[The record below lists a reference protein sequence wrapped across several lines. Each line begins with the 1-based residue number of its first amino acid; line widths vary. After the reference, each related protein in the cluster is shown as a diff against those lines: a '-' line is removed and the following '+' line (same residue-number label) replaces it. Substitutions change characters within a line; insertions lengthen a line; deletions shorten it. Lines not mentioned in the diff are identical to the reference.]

1 MIGIQFCKSI
11 PRYLAMKAVGPW
23 WRGASTSALLPI
35 SLRELAVPVL
45 PAPMWV
51 RVRPILSGVCGSDL
65 AAICSKG
72 SAYLSPL
79 TSTPFVLGH
88 EVVGVVTEVGPA
100 AVGVSVGDRVVVQP
114 ALGCCARGIEPMC
127 ADCAANRPALCR
139 NVTRGIISAGIQ
151 TGYCRDTGGAWSE
164 SFVAHP
170 SQLYRVPDSMDDE
183 VAVLAEPFACA
194 LHGALRVGPAEGR
207 TALVMGCGSIG
218 LLTIAAL
225 RAVHGRVD
233 PHRRDAGATDLGA
246 TDVGSTDAGGTG
258 AGGKDG
264 LFGVPGGG
272 EKRLR
277 IVVVAKYAHQR
288 DHALRLGADEVLM
301 YCSDVG
307 QRYRLLAEALGA
319 ELYQPEIGKPT
330 VVGGA
335 DVTYDC
341 VASSTSIDDCCR
353 FTRGG
358 GDMVL
363 VGMPSIPRKVD
374 WTSIWYKELSLHA
387 AYAYG
392 AERHDPAAR
401 TTFEI
406 GLEILSS
413 WGSALRLLVGE
424 PFGLRD
430 YRDAIGA
437 ALHTGQSGSVKTVFR
452 VGSGEQ

>member
-1 MIGIQFCKSI
+1 MIGIQFRKSI

-23 WRGASTSALLPI
+23 WRGASTSALVPI
-35 SLRELAVPVL
+35 SLREMDMPEL
-45 PAPMWV
+45 PSPAWV
-51 RVRPILSGVCGSDL
+51 RVRPILSGICGSDL
-65 AAICSKG
+65 AAICAKG

-88 EVVGVVTEVGPA
+88 EVVGTVTEVGPRTE
-100 AVGVSVGDRVVVQP
+100 GVSVGERVVVQP
-114 ALGCCARGIEPMC
+114 ALGCCVRGIEPMC
-127 ADCAANRPALCR
+127 PACAANRPALCR
-139 NVTRGIISAGIQ
+139 NVTRGDVSAGIQ
-151 TGYCRDTGGAWSE
+151 TGYCRDTGGGWSE

-170 SQLYRVPDSMDDE
+170 SQLYRVPHSMDDE

-194 LHGALRVGPAEGR
+194 LHGALRVGAAASG
-207 TALVMGCGSIG
+207 TVLVMGCGSIG

-225 RAVHGRVD
+225 RAVNEPAD
-233 PHRRDAGATDLGA
+233 
-246 TDVGSTDAGGTG
+246 
-258 AGGKDG
+258 
-264 LFGVPGGG
+264 PGGG
-272 EKRLR
+272 AGASTEKRLR
-277 IVVVAKYAHQR
+277 IVAVAKYAHQH
-288 DHALRLGADEVLM
+288 DHALRLGADEALM
-301 YCSDVG
+301 HCSEVG
-307 QRYRLLAEALGA
+307 RRYRLLAEALGA
-319 ELYQPEIGKPT
+319 ELHRPEIGKPT

-335 DVTYDC
+335 DVTFDC
-341 VASSTSIDDCCR
+341 VASSASIDDCCR

-430 YRDAIGA
+430 YRAA
-437 ALHTGQSGSVKTVFR
+437 LRSALHTGESGSVKTVFR
-452 VGSGEQ
+452 VGSAGR

>member
-35 SLRELAVPVL
+35 SLRELAVPTL
-45 PAPMWV
+45 PAPAWV
-51 RVRPILSGVCGSDL
+51 RLRPILSGICGSDL

-88 EVVGVVTEVGPA
+88 EVVAAVTEVGPEA
-100 AVGVSVGDRVVVQP
+100 AGVAVGDRVVVQP
-114 ALGCCARGIEPMC
+114 ALGCRVRGIEPMC
-127 ADCAANRPALCR
+127 ADCAADRPALCR

-194 LHGALRVGPAEGR
+194 LHGALRIGPVEGS
-207 TALVMGCGSIG
+207 TVLVMGCGSIG

-225 RAVHGRVD
+225 RAVHGRAD
-233 PHRRDAGATDLGA
+233 PDGGAA
-246 TDVGSTDAGGTG
+246 V
-258 AGGKDG
+258 
-264 LFGVPGGG
+264 VG

-277 IVVVAKYAHQR
+277 IVAVAKYAHQR
-288 DHALRLGADEVLM
+288 EHALRLGADEVLM
-301 YCSDVG
+301 YCSDVAR
-307 QRYRLLAEALGA
+307 RYRLLAEALGA

-335 DVTYDC
+335 DVTFDC

-406 GLEILSS
+406 GLEILSN

-430 YRDAIGA
+430 YRAALGA
-437 ALHTGQSGSVKTVFR
+437 ALHTGESGSVKTVFR
-452 VGSGEQ
+452 VGSRGG

>member
-1 MIGIQFCKSI
+1 MIGIQFRKSI

-35 SLRELAVPVL
+35 SLRELAMPAL
-45 PAPMWV
+45 PAPTWV
-51 RVRPILSGVCGSDL
+51 RVRPILSGICGSDL
-65 AAICSKG
+65 AAICAKG

-88 EVVGVVTEVGPA
+88 EVVGTVTEVGPQA
-100 AVGVSVGDRVVVQP
+100 EGVSVGERVVVQP
-114 ALGCCARGIEPMC
+114 ALGCCVRGIEPMC
-127 ADCAANRPALCR
+127 PDCAANRPALCR
-139 NVTRGIISAGIQ
+139 NVTRGDISAGIQ
-151 TGYCRDTGGAWSE
+151 TGYCRDTGGGWSE

-194 LHGALRVGPAEGR
+194 LHGALRVGPAVGG

-225 RAVHGRVD
+225 RAVGVLPHG
-233 PHRRDAGATDLGA
+233 RDAGATGVTGA
-246 TDVGSTDAGGTG
+246 TGEAGAIGDAGTT
-258 AGGKDG
+258 D
-264 LFGVPGGG
+264 

-277 IVVVAKYAHQR
+277 IVAVAKYAHQR
-288 DHALRLGADEVLM
+288 EHALRLGADEVLM
-301 YCSDVG
+301 HCPEVG
-307 QRYRLLAEALGA
+307 RRYRLLAEALGA
-319 ELYQPEIGKPT
+319 ESYRPEIGKPT

-335 DVTYDC
+335 DVTFDC
-341 VASSTSIDDCCR
+341 VASSMSIDDCCR

-374 WTSIWYKELSLHA
+374 WTSIWYQELSLHA

-392 AERHDPAAR
+392 AERHDPSAR
-401 TTFEI
+401 TTFNI
-406 GLEILSS
+406 GLEILASR
-413 WGSALRLLVGE
+413 GSALRSLVGE

-430 YRDAIGA
+430 YRAALSA
-437 ALHTGQSGSVKTVFR
+437 ALHTGESGSVKTVFR
-452 VGSGEQ
+452 VGSAER